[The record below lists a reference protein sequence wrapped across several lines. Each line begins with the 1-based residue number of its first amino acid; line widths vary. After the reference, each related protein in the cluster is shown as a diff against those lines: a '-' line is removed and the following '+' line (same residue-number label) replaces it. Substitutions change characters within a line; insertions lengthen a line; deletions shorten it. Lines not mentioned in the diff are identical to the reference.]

1 MSVDFAWFGSS
12 KKTVRRQTGRERK
25 WGAYPCS
32 GVGELPQNA
41 RCFESSVMET
51 GQKLTASQS
60 NPEQHGPV
68 ATGDFLN
75 PGQHGPITSASRPP
89 PLPIRTIRTT
99 QSSA

>member
-12 KKTVRRQTGRERK
+12 KKTERSERERK

-51 GQKLTASQS
+51 GQS
-60 NPEQHGPV
+60 
-68 ATGDFLN
+68 
-75 PGQHGPITSASRPP
+75 
-89 PLPIRTIRTT
+89 
-99 QSSA
+99 